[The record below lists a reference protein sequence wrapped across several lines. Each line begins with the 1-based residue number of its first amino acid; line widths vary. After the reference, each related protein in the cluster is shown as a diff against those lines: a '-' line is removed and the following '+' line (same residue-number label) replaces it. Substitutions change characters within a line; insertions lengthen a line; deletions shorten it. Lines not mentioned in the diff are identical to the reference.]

1 VEIGVSEGPVLV
13 TGGTGRHGG
22 TGAYVVRRLRE
33 HGIPVRALVR
43 RLDER
48 SERVA
53 GLGAEVVVGDL
64 NDYRSLAPAVDGVS
78 AAYFTYP
85 VDAGIVPAAAN
96 YAQAVRETGGTPRT
110 VVMSMGP
117 ATPTHPSHLGRHQW
131 LSEQILQWS
140 GLDVTILRMAAM
152 FHEDI
157 PLLWNHS
164 VRTEDMIRNCFGE
177 NPISWLNALDAA
189 EFCVAALLRP
199 ELFADKVAHYL
210 PGPELF
216 DFHQVA
222 KVCSDVLG
230 RPVGFE
236 PISREAWLTELLDLA
251 ASPRAGLLKPDMA
264 HHITACGYA
273 VANSLERGNADFS
286 DTGLFERVTGREP
299 VLLQEFLSSNADLFR
314 SER

>member
-1 VEIGVSEGPVLV
+1 MTVLV
-13 TGGTGRHGG
+13 TGATGRHGG

-48 SERVA
+48 SERA
-53 GLGAEVVVGDL
+53 AALGAELVVGDL
-64 NDYRSLAPAVDGVS
+64 ADHRSLASAVDGVS
-78 AAYFTYP
+78 SVYFTFP

-96 YAQAVRETGGTPRT
+96 YAQAVRETGGSPRT

-131 LSEQILQWS
+131 LSEQVLQWA

-157 PLLWNHS
+157 PLLWKHS
-164 VRTEDMIRNCFGE
+164 VRTESMIRNCFGE
-177 NPISWLNALDAA
+177 NPVSWLNALDAA

-199 ELFADKVAHYL
+199 ELFADKAAHYL
-210 PGPELF
+210 PGPEVL
-216 DFHQVA
+216 DFHQIT
-222 KVCSDVLG
+222 KVFGEVLD

-236 PISREAWLTELLDLA
+236 PISREAWLAELLDLA
-251 ASPRAGLLKPDMA
+251 ASPHAGLLKPDMA
-264 HHITACGYA
+264 RHITACGHA
-273 VANSLERGNADFS
+273 VANSLERGNADYS
-286 DTGLFERVTGREP
+286 DTGLFRRVTGREP
-299 VLLQEFLSSNADLFR
+299 VLVQDFLTSNADLFR
-314 SER
+314 PER